1 MGALV
6 EEKSQ
11 RIMQIINN
19 KDIELML
26 HFSKQFFN
34 AFKTQG
40 KVHDLDFILRAKDI
54 EELKLFRK
62 LIGKGKNIR
71 PAHFEG
77 GTEILDA
84 EKLMD
89 LLQTKYIDKY

>member
-1 MGALV
+1 
-6 EEKSQ
+6 
-11 RIMQIINN
+11 
-19 KDIELML
+19 
-26 HFSKQFFN
+26 
-34 AFKTQG
+34 
-40 KVHDLDFILRAKDI
+40 VHDLDFILRAKDI

-89 LLQTKYIDKY
+89 LL